1 MFKKFSLIFILA
13 VALIA
18 FLILRPYIFPKTEI
32 PRVEDRLPDADF
44 IGRAY
49 ILDVARETSGMLY
62 YHKVPFRDLFTQ
74 EFILSQGKLYGLN
87 LQNPVYFFAN
97 EGGDWGAIVQVSDSS
112 KMMEGIERLRK
123 FIEIEDSM
131 YDDHRVYH
139 YPKEK
144 GYLTYSN
151 NYMLLYK
158 GEKFDSIFHRVT
170 KAKRGDLS
178 ATWKSFLKEGQF
190 KDDKLVLFSNWS
202 KLKEK
207 GIETAIFAH
216 DSDSISFS
224 LKAYIRNKKPLNFSM
239 KKEGLNLKTGE
250 FTSKMVN
257 LHLDITKLR
266 NAPEDPLYQLL
277 VKLGK
282 KIGFPTKDFLNAW
295 EGDLSF
301 RQGGYQVVKETYI
314 ESVLDDDFN
323 VTEVEMEKEVK
334 VPGFTLMLSVNK
346 NGRQLINRLVA
357 KGIITQNENKDKYRV
372 LFSPELKMTSKE
384 NYFIFHTGQYA
395 PKTINDGNNSAI
407 WTQQGTKLEFS
418 LDSISKY
425 EVFGSIYI
433 PVDRIIRRNRFF

>member
-1 MFKKFSLIFILA
+1 MFKKFTLIFILA
-13 VALIA
+13 LALIA
-18 FLILRPYIFPKTEI
+18 FLILRPYIFPKQEM
-32 PRVEDRLPDADF
+32 PLVQDRLPDADF

-49 ILDVARETSGMLY
+49 VLDVARETSGMLY
-62 YHKVPFRDLFTQ
+62 YHKIPFRDLFSQ

-87 LQNPVYFFAN
+87 LQNPVYLFAN

-112 KMMEGIERLRK
+112 KIMEGIERLRK
-123 FIEIEDSM
+123 FIEISDSM
-131 YDDHRVYH
+131 YDEQRVYH

-158 GEKFDSIFHRVT
+158 GEKFDSIFNRVT
-170 KAKRGDLS
+170 KAKRGDLTT
-178 ATWKSFLKEGQF
+178 TWKSFLRERQF
-190 KDDKLVLFSNWS
+190 KDDKLVLFSNWN
-202 KLKEK
+202 KLKEN

-224 LKAYIRNKKPLNFSM
+224 LKAYIRNKKPLNISM
-239 KKEGLNLKTGE
+239 KKEGLNLKNGE

-257 LHLDITKLR
+257 LHLDVTKLR
-266 NAPEDPLYQLL
+266 NDPEDPLYKLL

-282 KIGFPTKDFLNAW
+282 KVGFPTKDFMNTW

-301 RQGGYQVVKETYI
+301 RQGGYQIVKETYI

-334 VPGFTLMLSVNK
+334 VPGFTIMFSVNK
-346 NGRQLINRLVA
+346 SGPQLIRRLLS
-357 KGIITQNENKDKYRV
+357 KGIITQNEDKYRV
-372 LFSPELKMTSKE
+372 LFSPELCLTKKE

-395 PKTINDGNNSAI
+395 PKTINDGNNSAT